1 MAKYDFKLEKHPTTG
16 EAMNVATMTGKLISM
31 SKEAIPNAGG
41 TLYHPAT
48 VEFEHVNGTLVKSS
62 AMIYKSN
69 ADYGMEV
76 GNSYLGKVIVM
87 AGKQPLIVL
96 SHLDRDS
103 APTLDMFG
111 LDVTE
116 LVPVEFDAIT
126 TKK

>member
-16 EAMNVATMTGKLISM
+16 EDMQVASMTGKLIKM
-31 SKEAIPNAGG
+31 SKEAIPNSQK

-48 VEFEHVNGTLVKSS
+48 IEFEHVNGTTVRSS
-62 AMIYKSN
+62 GMVYKSN
-69 ADYGMEV
+69 ADYGMEI
-76 GNSYLGKVIVM
+76 GKTYLGKVVIM

-103 APTLDMFG
+103 APTADMFG
-111 LDVTE
+111 LDVAD
-116 LVPVEFDAIT
+116 LAPADFDAVT